1 MRKIYSY
8 LLAVVAAAVL
18 AIPAT
23 AQSITV
29 SGQVTDATDGQPLVG
44 VGVMLPGGTGTI
56 TDYDGKYVIQAPAN
70 ASLTFSSLGYVNLT
84 EAVNG
89 RNVINVALS
98 PEP

>member
-44 VGVMLPGGTGTI
+44 VGVMLPGG
-56 TDYDGKYVIQAPAN
+56 KPAP
-70 ASLTFSSLGYVNLT
+70 
-84 EAVNG
+84 
-89 RNVINVALS
+89 IK
-98 PEP
+98 